1 VDLICLFTS
10 GIYKSLTTNPMT
22 EFTHLAIIV
31 QNEIAN
37 GDYTHQKY
45 LQFRE
50 WYFQNYDG
58 SKRNAVRD
66 FKMFDLMYGLD
77 VPIKNDSNED
87 V

>member
-1 VDLICLFTS
+1 
-10 GIYKSLTTNPMT
+10 MT
-22 EFTHLAIIV
+22 EFTKLAIEV
-31 QNEIAN
+31 QTAIAN
-37 GDYTHQKY
+37 GEYNHQKY

-50 WYFQNYDG
+50 WYFQNYEG

>member
-1 VDLICLFTS
+1 
-10 GIYKSLTTNPMT
+10 MT
-22 EFTHLAIIV
+22 EFTQLAIKV
-31 QNEIAN
+31 QDEIAN

-50 WYFQNYDG
+50 RYFQNYEG
-58 SKRNAVRD
+58 SKRNANRD
-66 FKMFDLMYGLD
+66 FAMFDLMYGLD

>member
-1 VDLICLFTS
+1 
-10 GIYKSLTTNPMT
+10 MT

-66 FKMFDLMYGLD
+66 FAMFDLMYGLD
-77 VPIKNDSNED
+77 VPIKNNDNED

>member
-1 VDLICLFTS
+1 MI
-10 GIYKSLTTNPMT
+10 N

-77 VPIKNDSNED
+77 VPIKNNDNED
-87 V
+87 I